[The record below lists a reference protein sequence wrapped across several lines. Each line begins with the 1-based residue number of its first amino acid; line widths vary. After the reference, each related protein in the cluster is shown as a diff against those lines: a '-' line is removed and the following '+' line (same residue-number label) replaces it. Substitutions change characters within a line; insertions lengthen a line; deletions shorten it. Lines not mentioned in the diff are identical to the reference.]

1 MSKIWNHA
9 NHPRSERS
17 VLSLRWTV
25 GDASSPAM
33 PSFSHTSLL
42 SRYLLYITKKIGVL
56 RDVAM
61 MVTLMLL
68 MMMML
73 MLILQMLMLII
84 SFVTYIHVFRIINTH
99 EPCIQHQAAVY
110 PQHLQCCF
118 RGVQP
123 LLGESYQ
130 VSNLYF
136 LEYWSDIKKVFNN
149 RSPETPLGRI
159 GCIIYKVCI

>member
-9 NHPRSERS
+9 SHRWVGQQCNERSERS

-25 GDASSPAM
+25 RDASSPAM

-42 SRYLLYITKKIGVL
+42 SRYLLYIIKKIGVL

-73 MLILQMLMLII
+73 MLIFQMLMPMLMLII

-118 RGVQP
+118 CGVQP
-123 LLGESYQ
+123 LLGQSYQ
-130 VSNLYF
+130 VSNSYYF
-136 LEYWSDIKKVFNN
+136 LEY
-149 RSPETPLGRI
+149 
-159 GCIIYKVCI
+159 